1 MCLVYTLGIR
11 VCIMYLSPLSLL
23 PFSQAQAT
31 VIKEVMAVADYTAQY
46 EDELTFRAGDKIK
59 ITLESE
65 SDARSQPPPPPRPV
79 LMRTP
84 RIIVTMM
91 Q

>member
-1 MCLVYTLGIR
+1 MSGT
-11 VCIMYLSPLSLL
+11 CIEWGSGLCWSCSLS
-23 PFSQAQAT
+23 FSQAEAT

-65 SDARSQPPPPPRPV
+65 SDARSQPPPPV

-84 RIIVTMM
+84 RIIVTLM

>member
-1 MCLVYTLGIR
+1 
-11 VCIMYLSPLSLL
+11 MYLSPLSLL

-59 ITLESE
+59 ITLHVQS
-65 SDARSQPPPPPRPV
+65 
-79 LMRTP
+79 
-84 RIIVTMM
+84 
-91 Q
+91 